1 MTGKKNNITD
11 MPYAKW
17 LEQALHD
24 ISDIPVRG
32 MVISCVLEDGNTYT
46 NYWKTSMGDKVL
58 IAGLIQQDAMFDSLE
73 ANGIIQYDNDDD
85 GDDTEEDTDG
95 EEE

>member
-1 MTGKKNNITD
+1 MTEKKNNITD

-17 LEQALHD
+17 LEQALRD
-24 ISDIPVRG
+24 ISNIPVRG
-32 MVISCVLEDGNTYT
+32 MVVSCILEDESTYT
-46 NYWKTSMGDKVL
+46 NYWKTSMGDKIL
-58 IAGLIQQDAMFDSLE
+58 LSGLIQQDAMFDSLE
-73 ANGIIQYDNDDD
+73 ANGVIQYDNDD

>member
-1 MTGKKNNITD
+1 MTEKKNNITD

-17 LEQALHD
+17 LEQALRD
-24 ISDIPVRG
+24 ISNIPVRG
-32 MVISCVLEDGNTYT
+32 MVVSCILEDGNTYT
-46 NYWKTSMGDKVL
+46 NYWKTSMGDKIL
-58 IAGLIQQDAMFDSLE
+58 LSGLIQQDAMFDSLE
-73 ANGIIQYDNDDD
+73 ANGIIQYDNDD

>member
-17 LEQALHD
+17 LEQTLHD

-46 NYWKTSMGDKVL
+46 NYWKTSMGDKILLSV
-58 IAGLIQQDAMFDSLE
+58 LIQQDAMFDSLE
-73 ANGIIQYDNDDD
+73 ANGIIQYDNDD
-85 GDDTEEDTDG
+85 GDDTEEDTDD

>member
-1 MTGKKNNITD
+1 MTEKKNNITD

-17 LEQALHD
+17 LEQTLRD
-24 ISDIPVRG
+24 ISNIPVRG
-32 MVISCVLEDGNTYT
+32 MVVSCILEDGNTYT
-46 NYWKTSMGDKVL
+46 NYWKTSMGDKIL
-58 IAGLIQQDAMFDSLE
+58 LSGLIQQDAMLDSLE
-73 ANGIIQYDNDDD
+73 ANGIIQYDNDD

>member
-1 MTGKKNNITD
+1 MTEKKNNITD

-17 LEQALHD
+17 LEQTLRD

-32 MVISCVLEDGNTYT
+32 MVVSCILEDGNTYT
-46 NYWKTSMGDKVL
+46 NYWKTSMGDKIL
-58 IAGLIQQDAMFDSLE
+58 LSGLIQQDAMFDSLE
-73 ANGIIQYDNDDD
+73 ANGIIQYDNYD

>member
-1 MTGKKNNITD
+1 MTEKKNNITD

-17 LEQALHD
+17 LEQTLRD
-24 ISDIPVRG
+24 ISNIPVRG
-32 MVISCVLEDGNTYT
+32 IVVSCILEDGNTYT
-46 NYWKTSMGDKVL
+46 NYWKTSMGDKIL
-58 IAGLIQQDAMFDSLE
+58 LSGLIQQDAMFDSLE
-73 ANGIIQYDNDDD
+73 ANGFIQYGDD

>member
-1 MTGKKNNITD
+1 MTKKKNNITD

-17 LEQALHD
+17 LEQTLRD
-24 ISDIPVRG
+24 ISNIPVRG
-32 MVISCVLEDGNTYT
+32 MVVSCILEDGNTYT
-46 NYWKTSMGDKVL
+46 SYWKTSMGDKIL
-58 IAGLIQQDAMFDSLE
+58 LSGLIQQDAMFDSLE
-73 ANGIIQYDNDDD
+73 ANGIIQYDNDD

>member
-1 MTGKKNNITD
+1 MTENKNNITD

-17 LEQALHD
+17 LEQTLRD
-24 ISDIPVRG
+24 ISNIPVRG
-32 MVISCVLEDGNTYT
+32 MVVSCILEDGNTYT
-46 NYWKTSMGDKVL
+46 NYWKTSMGDKIL
-58 IAGLIQQDAMFDSLE
+58 LSGLIQQDAMFDSLE
-73 ANGIIQYDNDDD
+73 ANGIIQYDNDD

>member
-32 MVISCVLEDGNTYT
+32 MVISCVLEDGNTNTY
-46 NYWKTSMGDKVL
+46 YWKTSMGDKIL
-58 IAGLIQQDAMFDSLE
+58 LSGLIQQDVMFDSLE
-73 ANGIIQYDNDDD
+73 ANGIIQYDNDN
-85 GDDTEEDTDG
+85 GDDMEEDADG

>member
-1 MTGKKNNITD
+1 MTEKKNNITD

-73 ANGIIQYDNDDD
+73 ANGVIQYDNDD